1 LHFLASV
8 PNAFIMEYC
17 VEPSE
22 ISRALAKNPIPI
34 VDGRATVAEEPGLGV
49 EPNPAII
56 EKYLV
61 RD

>member
-1 LHFLASV
+1 V

-22 ISRALAKNPIPI
+22 ISRSLAKNPIPI
-34 VDGRATVAEEPGLGV
+34 TDGHASVPEEPGLGV
-49 EPNPAII
+49 EPDPAII

-61 RD
+61 RS

>member
-1 LHFLASV
+1 
-8 PNAFIMEYC
+8 MEYC

-34 VDGRATVAEEPGLGV
+34 TDGHANLPEEPGLGV
-49 EPNPAII
+49 EPDPAMI

-61 RD
+61 R

>member
-1 LHFLASV
+1 MFQ
-8 PNAFIMEYC
+8 FTC

-22 ISRALAKNPIPI
+22 ISRRLIRNPIRLE
-34 VDGRATVAEEPGLGV
+34 DGQMRVPEEPGLGV
-49 EPNPAII
+49 EPDMAVV